1 MATHEKHEEKCSSN
15 TDISLERNNL
25 LGEKI
30 NYSYGTY

>member
-1 MATHEKHEEKCSSN
+1 MATYEKYEEKCSSN
-15 TDISLERNNL
+15 TDICSDRNDL